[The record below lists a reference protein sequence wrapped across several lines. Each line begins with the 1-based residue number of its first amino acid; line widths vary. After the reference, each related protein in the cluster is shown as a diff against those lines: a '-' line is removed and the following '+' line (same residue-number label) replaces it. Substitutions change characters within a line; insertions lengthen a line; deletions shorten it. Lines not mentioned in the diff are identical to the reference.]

1 MTWRPDIAAVL
12 RDRAARL
19 DRIRRA
25 PPGALEKLRAY
36 YAEHPIDFIDDW
48 GMTYDPRL
56 PAQGLPAYLPFCL
69 FPRQREYLQWI
80 LDRYEAREPG
90 LCEKSRDAGASWC
103 AVALA
108 CTLCNFRR
116 GLAIG
121 FGSRKEEYVDRIGD
135 PKSLFY
141 KGRMFMQQLP
151 PEFRGGWNVRTDA
164 PFMQLRFPHSE
175 SYIIGEA
182 GDNIGRGNRTSIYF
196 VDESAHLERP
206 KLVEAA
212 LSATTDCRIDLSS
225 VNGMGNPFAEK
236 RFGGKVSVFT
246 FSWRDDPR
254 KDEAWYADQCEKLD
268 PVVIA
273 QEIDIDYN
281 ASVSGQLIPPEWVNA
296 AIGLR
301 ERLGVEASGERLA
314 ALDVADEGK
323 DKNGFAAR
331 LGVELT
337 AIEEWSG
344 KGLDIYVTTARALM
358 ECDKALSTRLRYDA
372 DGIGAGVR
380 GDAKRLNAVR
390 VLPIKVDPFRGSGE
404 VLHPERRVPG
414 FGDRTNKDFFANFK
428 AQAWWA
434 LRGRFKAAYDLRQ
447 GREGVTFEDAIS
459 IPESLPMRAKLAVEL
474 SQPQYGQNGAGK
486 VLINKAPDGAS
497 SPNLADAVMI
507 AYAPSAGM
515 MQISQNVL
523 NRAGQ

>member
-1 MTWRPDIAAVL
+1 MAWQPDVAAIL
-12 RDRAARL
+12 AERARRL
-19 DRIRRA
+19 DRIRRS
-25 PPGALEKLRAY
+25 PPGMLEALRAY
-36 YAEHPIDFIDDW
+36 YAEHPIEFIDDW

-56 PAQGLPAYLPFCL
+56 PAKGLPAYLPFSL

-80 LDRYEAREPG
+80 LDRSSALENG

-151 PEFRGGWNVRTDA
+151 PEFRGDWNTKAHA

-206 KLVEAA
+206 KLVDAA

-236 RFGGKVSVFT
+236 RFGGDVSVFT

-254 KDEAWYADQCEKLD
+254 KDDAWYAEQCRKLD
-268 PVVIA
+268 PVVVA

-281 ASVSGQLIPPEWVNA
+281 ASVEGQLIPPEWVNA
-296 AIGLR
+296 AVGLR
-301 ERLGVEASGERLA
+301 EWLLQERGGERIG

-331 LGVELT
+331 LGVEL
-337 AIEEWSG
+337 IGLEEWSG
-344 KGLDIYVTTARALM
+344 KGSDIYLTTARALL
-358 ECDKALSTRLRYDA
+358 ECDKADAGRLRYDA
-372 DGIGAGVR
+372 DGLGAGVR
-380 GDAKRLNAVR
+380 GDAKRLNASR
-390 VLPIKVDPFRGSGE
+390 VIPVKVEPFRGSGE
-404 VLHPERRVPG
+404 VLHPEKRVPG
-414 FGDRTNKDFFANFK
+414 FGDRMNKDFFANFK
-428 AQAWWA
+428 AQSWWA
-434 LRGRFKAAYDLRQ
+434 LRSRFKAAFDLRQ
-447 GREGVTFEDAIS
+447 GREGVTYDDAIS
-459 IPESLPMRAKLAVEL
+459 IPPGLPLRARLAVEL
-474 SQPQYGQNGAGK
+474 SQPTYGQNGAGR
-486 VLINKAPDGAS
+486 VLVNKAPGSAS

-507 AYAPSAGM
+507 AFAPMPGGFFKG
-515 MQISQNVL
+515 L
-523 NRAGQ
+523 